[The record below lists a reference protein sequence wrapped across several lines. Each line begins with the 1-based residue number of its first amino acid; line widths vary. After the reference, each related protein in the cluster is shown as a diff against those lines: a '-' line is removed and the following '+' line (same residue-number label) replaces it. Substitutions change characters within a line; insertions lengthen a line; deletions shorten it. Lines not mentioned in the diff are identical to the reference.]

1 MQRLA
6 YESYKDLGGAK
17 GSMIMGG
24 PDAFDATSKGVIDE
38 LMGSMVEDEAEH
50 VTDGGVEEKKTLT

>member
-17 GSMIMGG
+17 GSIIMGG
-24 PDAFDATSKGVIDE
+24 PDAFDASSKGVIDE
-38 LMGSMVEDEAEH
+38 LMG
-50 VTDGGVEEKKTLT
+50 